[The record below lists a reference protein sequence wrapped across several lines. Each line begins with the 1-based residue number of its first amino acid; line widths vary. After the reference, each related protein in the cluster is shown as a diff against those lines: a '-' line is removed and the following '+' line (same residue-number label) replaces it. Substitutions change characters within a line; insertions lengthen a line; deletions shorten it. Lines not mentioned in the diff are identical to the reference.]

1 MEFEV
6 LHRSKKKKFLIAGCF
21 LVVILAAI
29 AIGFTF
35 AKYKVTAS
43 IPLASGTINYVPYDF
58 SILAME
64 QQNDGGTYDPI
75 SKMPGSDYTINT
87 EKSYCTVNGVKDTN
101 AKLETI
107 DK

>member
-21 LVVILAAI
+21 LVVILVAVAV
-29 AIGFTF
+29 GFTF

-58 SILAME
+58 SVLAMYQLNE
-64 QQNDGGTYDPI
+64 DGGLI
-75 SKMPGSDYTINT
+75 RKKVI
-87 EKSYCTVNGVKDTN
+87 
-101 AKLETI
+101 AQ
-107 DK
+107 